1 MGKKKAFIKQNEGL
15 KFSLIHRSQKDPL
28 IADVSGGDR
37 ILAPITRNKK
47 KDEEVKYG
55 IYYDNDY
62 DYLQH
67 LKDRNETVG
76 EDVEDRYV
84 ITVPKDAIKLPSTI
98 FETKGVELKVGLLN
112 QAAPSSSL
120 NFNADPEVAA
130 LLEGEGEFGED
141 LEDDFFALAN
151 GGEGEIMDDE
161 DYGEGNM
168 MDEKAGRADIMERFG
183 LVREKFSDESSDDDE
198 DMDDFEHS
206 DHEEVER
213 YGMGKR
219 NKLTEMMT
227 SGSISSSI
235 MPRNEGLRN
244 IDEHFEKICEE
255 YDDEH
260 IGYGASDEENDDEE
274 DEGEEELT
282 REEWKQKL
290 AELEGT
296 RKIRFDELEP
306 PSEDIKIK
314 TLLMAEKSEK
324 RPEKMERVTL
334 DPPGRKRNHWDC
346 ESILSTYSTA
356 YNHPTVIRE
365 PSKKK
370 IGLTKKDLNEI
381 DSMDID
387 KVSVISG
394 ASVSTYRPKGET
406 AEERRLRKQ
415 GIKEQQRDRRM
426 EKKMNKLAFK
436 EEKRIMDKQASR
448 VQVKG
453 RSIK

>member
-28 IADVSGGDR
+28 IADSSTGER
-37 ILAPITRNKK
+37 ILAPIPKNKK
-47 KDEEVKYG
+47 KEEQVKYG

-67 LKDRNETVG
+67 LKDRNEVVG
-76 EDVEDRYV
+76 DDIEDRAV
-84 ITVPKDAIKLPSTI
+84 ITIPKDAIRLPSTI
-98 FETKGVELKVGLLN
+98 FETKGIELKVGLLN
-112 QAAPSSSL
+112 QAAPSNSL
-120 NFNADPEVAA
+120 NFNVDPEVAA
-130 LLEGEGEFGED
+130 LLEGEED
-141 LEDDFFALAN
+141 FDELEDDFMDLAN
-151 GGEGEIMDDE
+151 AGEGELMDDE
-161 DYGEGNM
+161 DYGDGNM
-168 MDEKAGRADIMERFG
+168 MDEKAGRANIMERFG
-183 LVREKFSDESSDDDE
+183 LVRERFSDESSGDDDE
-198 DMDDFEHS
+198 EEDDFEDS
-206 DHEEVER
+206 DHGAQQ
-213 YGMGKR
+213 YGIGKR

-235 MPRNEGLRN
+235 MPRSEGLRN
-244 IDEHFEKICEE
+244 IDEHFDKICEE

-260 IGYGASDEENDDEE
+260 IGYGASDEENSDEE
-274 DEGEEELT
+274 EEGEEELT
-282 REEWKQKL
+282 REEWKKR
-290 AELEGT
+290 LEEMEGS
-296 RKIRFDELEP
+296 RKIRFEDLQL
-306 PSEDIKIK
+306 PSEEIKVK
-314 TLLMAEKSEK
+314 TLLMAAKNEKQ
-324 RPEKMERVTL
+324 PEMMERVTL
-334 DPPGRKRNHWDC
+334 DQSRKRNHWDC

-370 IGLTKKDLNEI
+370 MGITKKDLNEI

-394 ASVSTYRPKGET
+394 ASVSTFRPKGET

-415 GIKEQQRDRRM
+415 GIKEAQRDRRM

-436 EEKRIMDKQASR
+436 EEKRIMDKQSSR
-448 VQVKG
+448 IQVKG